1 MFYSIKSNFTHLCI
15 GAAAFY
21 SSLSQAAGNPF
32 DDMGNVATEAQEGL
46 MSNVAPIFVLALLVM
61 LVLRYI
67 NVIGNKFLIAAVVCL
82 VLFGITPT
90 AIDWYLGLI
99 K

>member
-1 MFYSIKSNFTHLCI
+1 MFYSIKSKFSHLCI

-61 LVLRYI
+61 LVLRYL
-67 NVIGNKFLIAAVVCL
+67 NVINNKILIGALVCL
-82 VLFGITPT
+82 VLFGVTPT
-90 AIDWYLGLI
+90 AVDWFLGRF
-99 K
+99 